1 MSTLTSMTHKV
12 KTILI
17 WALATVSLQ
26 SCVSAKLYEGLQQ
39 EHRIL
44 AQQHQS
50 ALEAL
55 DVSHADHLGAS
66 LASEKALALCKEE
79 LMALMAQEN
88 AVTQNL
94 ARLQRAYDALAAN
107 SAQALSDNLAQNQ
120 DLLAELSQKEA
131 ALNAEASR
139 LAALEKTID
148 ERTAQI
154 DELNAVITAKD
165 RQMNALKAAISDALT
180 QFEGK
185 GLTVEQRSGKVYVS
199 MENKLLFASGSWAV
213 NDQGQKAVE
222 AISRVLG
229 DNKDILVL
237 IEGHTDAV
245 AYSGQ
250 GHIENNWDLSTK
262 RATAIVT
269 ILSQNSDIDPSRLT
283 AAGRSMYAPL
293 GNNATPEGRAKNR
306 RIELVLTP
314 RLDALTELLES
325 H

>member
-1 MSTLTSMTHKV
+1 MTHKV

-26 SCVSAKLYEGLQQ
+26 SCVSAKLYEGLQE

-269 ILSQNSDIDPSRLT
+269 ILSQNSDIDPSRFT

-293 GNNATPEGRAKNR
+293 GDNATPEGRAKNR